1 MKKFMFAI
9 LASVLLIALVV
20 PACAG
25 PAAEENVIKIGV
37 IGPMQNLEGEG
48 HWWGAQK
55 AAREINDAGGITLNG
70 EQYFI
75 ELIQADSNEIFEPA
89 GAAAVMERLITVDKA
104 DFVVGGFRTEGVL
117 GMLEVAMDYNKL
129 FIGCGS
135 SAIDLTQAVAA
146 DYDRYKYFFRT
157 TPINSI
163 FLVQTDFM
171 ILQMVGGML
180 KDALGMPPQQK
191 LKVAILAEK
200 LIWADPIVGIAEA
213 QLPAM
218 GVDVVGT
225 WRPSDTATDV
235 TAELSAIAEK
245 EPHIIFTTF
254 SGPVGITYAKQWGEL
269 EIPACSVGINVEA
282 QKLDFWESTGG
293 KGNYDLTLNTYARG
307 VEQTASTVPFV
318 ESFIEETGE
327 LPTYCTGTYD
337 AIKSVVE
344 QIEKAQT
351 LDNDALIPYI
361 EMTDYMSTAGRIKY
375 YPPGSKF
382 PALPHDVMYGP
393 GYVTSLGCQWQDGE
407 LKAVWPQDYPG
418 MPEEWKGCTY
428 PGIVPYIIPPR
439 VLEHEWVIEE
449 EAAPP
454 AEEEAAPEEGVL
466 SFEATEYAN
475 ADYGFSVKYPSNWA
489 TQAAEEPMVLYAAA
503 AAKVPAITVNVVEAA
518 DFAAAVNTA
527 LATTGKNIEIASQSE
542 VTLAD
547 GTPATEAKVTLDL
560 TAGYPGDCFVLGAQ
574 KGDKWVVV
582 SITTVSML
590 VPYNE
595 ALFSEIAHTLQFE

>member
-55 AAREINDAGGITLNG
+55 AAKEINDAGGITLNG

-163 FLVQTDFM
+163 FLVQTDFV
-171 ILQMVGGML
+171 ILRMVGGML

-200 LIWADPIVGIAEA
+200 LIWADPIVGFAEA
-213 QLPAM
+213 NLPAM

-269 EIPACSVGINVEA
+269 EIPACSSGINVEA

-382 PALPHDVMYGP
+382 PALPHDVVYGP

-449 EAAPP
+449 AAPP
-454 AEEEAAPEEGVL
+454 GEEEAAPEEGAL

-489 TQAAEEPMVLYAAA
+489 EKEATGEATVFYAGAAL
-503 AAKVPAITVNVVEAA
+503 VPVMFVAIAEGATCADAVTVALEASGGTGISIESESE
-518 DFAAAVNTA
+518 TA
-527 LATTGKNIEIASQSE
+527 
-542 VTLAD
+542 LAD
-547 GTPATEAKVTLDL
+547 GTPATEIICEVELK
-560 TAGYPGDCFVLGAQ
+560 GYPADAVALGVQKDNEWVLVIVGTIDAMAPFDQ
-574 KGDKWVVV
+574 
-582 SITTVSML
+582 
-590 VPYNE
+590 P
-595 ALFSEIAHTLQFE
+595 LFSEIVHTLQFE

>member
-25 PAAEENVIKIGV
+25 PVAEENVIKIGV

-55 AAREINDAGGITLNG
+55 AAKEINDAGGITLNG

-104 DFVVGGFRTEGVL
+104 DFVIGGFRTEGVL

-171 ILQMVGGML
+171 ILQMVGGMV

-200 LIWADPIVGIAEA
+200 LIWADPIVAIAEGK
-213 QLPAM
+213 LPAM

-351 LDNDALIPYI
+351 LDNDVLIPYI
-361 EMTDYMSTAGRIKY
+361 EKTDFMSTAGRIKY
-375 YPPGSKF
+375 YPQGSKF

-393 GYVTSLGCQWQDGE
+393 GYVTALGCQWQDGE

-428 PGIVPYIIPPR
+428 PGVVPYIIPPR

-449 EAAPP
+449 AAPP
-454 AEEEAAPEEGVL
+454 AEEEAAPEEGAL

-475 ADYGFSVKYPSNWA
+475 ADYGFSIKYPDYWGEVEAEEGFLFHADAGGLGVPLVNVA
-489 TQAAEEPMVLYAAA
+489 AAEAATFEDA
-503 AAKVPAITVNVVEAA
+503 LNVVWGDSDIAIT
-518 DFAAAVNTA
+518 
-527 LATTGKNIEIASQSE
+527 SQSD
-542 VTLAD
+542 TSLAD
-547 GTPATEAKVTLDL
+547 GTPAIEAVVTVTLE
-560 TAGYPGDCFVLGAQ
+560 GYGGDAFILGAQ
-574 KGDKWVVV
+574 KDGTWIIV
-582 SITTVSML
+582 TVATVTL
-590 VPYNE
+590 GAPYDE
-595 ALFSEIAHTLQFE
+595 ALFPEIVHTLQFE